1 MHNRRFRRI
10 PFAAEVTLKAGQKA
24 WSGELLDVAMKGAMV
39 GTSVPLPL
47 DLGTK
52 CSLCITLPGT
62 PISLEFHSELIHCE
76 ECHYGF
82 KFISENLETLTHLR
96 KLIEL
101 NTGDAEATRS
111 ELSAWL
117 SD

>member
-1 MHNRRFRRI
+1 MQTRRFRRI
-10 PFAAEVTLKAGQKA
+10 PFVAEVTLNDGQND
-24 WSGELLDVAMKGAMV
+24 WSAELLEVAMKGAMI
-39 GTSVPLPL
+39 GTSAPLPL
-47 DLGTK
+47 EIGSK

-62 PISLEFHSELIHCE
+62 PISLEFQAELRHFEGCQ
-76 ECHYGF
+76 YGF